1 MKLPLFHRAKT
12 GNAPAD
18 PETKHIS
25 HNETIALA
33 IGALGIVYGDIGTS
47 PLYAI
52 KECFSGPH
60 SVALTEANIFGVIS
74 LVFWSLTFIVSFK
87 YVIYILRANSHG
99 EGGIFA
105 LFGLLQVKEGKMSA
119 PLRSATALAAIF
131 GAALLYGDGVIT
143 PCISVLSAV
152 EGLEIVT
159 KAAASYVLPITCAI
173 LIFLFMNQHRGTGS
187 IGKILG
193 PIMMVW
199 FLALSLLGV
208 AETWQNP
215 RILLAINP
223 YHAYAFF
230 KDGGFHVVLVLASVV
245 LCVTGAEALYADLG
259 HFGIKAIRIS
269 WLGVACPAL
278 ILNYLGQGALL
289 MQTPEMAGNPFYG
302 LVPRVFLLPMV
313 GLSTLATV
321 IASQALI
328 SGVFSLT
335 QQAIQ
340 LGYWPRLKIVHTSPD
355 VRGQIYIP
363 GVNYALMISC
373 LGLVLAFKNS
383 SGLAGAYGIAVT
395 ATMSVTSMMYFLVAT
410 RVWGWSIWKA
420 GVLVSIF
427 LFFDLAF
434 FGANLFKVLDGGWIT
449 LLIAGVVMIAMKT
462 WKDGREEISQKMVA
476 ARLPLQSLLDDLK
489 KHPVKRVQGT
499 AVFMS
504 VSAQGTPVA
513 LLHHIKHNH
522 MLHEKIII
530 LSIQSLMDTPTVA
543 PAERLTITH
552 FEDGFLRVVAS
563 YGYMETPQIPEIMA
577 LADRMGL
584 KCEPMR
590 TTYYLG
596 RETILTSGSSKMAT
610 WRKEFFAFM
619 ARNARNPAGYFK
631 IPPNRVIEIGSQI
644 EL

>member
-1 MKLPLFHRAKT
+1 MKLPLFQRAKVRE
-12 GNAPAD
+12 GLSG
-18 PETKHIS
+18 PETKHTPRK
-25 HNETIALA
+25 ETIALA
-33 IGALGIVYGDIGTS
+33 IGALGVVYGDIGTS

-159 KAAASYVLPITCAI
+159 KAAAPYVLPITCAV
-173 LIFLFMNQHRGTGS
+173 LIFLFMNQHRGTES

-199 FLALSLLGV
+199 FFALSLLGV
-208 AETWQNP
+208 AEIWQNP

-289 MQTPEMAGNPFYG
+289 MQSPEMAGNPFYG
-302 LVPRVFLLPMV
+302 LVPRVLLLPMV

-420 GVLVSIF
+420 GFLVSIF

-462 WKDGREEISQKMVA
+462 WKDGRQEISQKMVA
-476 ARLPLQSLLDDLK
+476 ARLPLQSLLNDLK

-543 PAERLTITH
+543 PAERLTINH

-584 KCEPMR
+584 KYEPMS

-596 RETILTSGSSKMAT
+596 RETILTSGPSKMAT
-610 WRKEFFAFM
+610 WRKGFFAFM